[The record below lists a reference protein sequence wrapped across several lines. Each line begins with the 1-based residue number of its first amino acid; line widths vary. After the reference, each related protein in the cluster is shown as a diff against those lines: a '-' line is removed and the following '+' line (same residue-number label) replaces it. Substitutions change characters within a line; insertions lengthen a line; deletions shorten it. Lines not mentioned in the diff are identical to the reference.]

1 MVCAKVTGFPH
12 EMGNEQW
19 TFTRKAMNYV
29 HEQIV
34 MKRFDEVNRLLNKI
48 KQYQQKECGEALP
61 SASRFKAEKLYNQ
74 FDYSKPIAILCLC
87 IGLFAFYLLL
97 PLHGNREKHLLQ
109 FSIYL

>member
-1 MVCAKVTGFPH
+1 MKIFPYRDAKGNTLQWYAQSDRLPH

-61 SASRFKAEKLYNQ
+61 SASKFKAENYITNSITVNLLP
-74 FDYSKPIAILCLC
+74 YS
-87 IGLFAFYLLL
+87 AFVSVYLLL
-97 PLHGNREKHLLQ
+97 FTIAVAR
-109 FSIYL
+109 